1 MFVESESKD
10 QLPSDNDG
18 DIEMDPYETLL
29 NSISVDTHSIH
40 NYIFSCIWVSSWSFL
55 LQMDR

>member
-18 DIEMDPYETLL
+18 DIEMDPYEALL

-40 NYIFSCIWVSSWSFL
+40 NYIFSC
-55 LQMDR
+55 M